1 MDKCKAVNANLVL
14 GLVDPSAGGGPRG
27 PDPRFL
33 VWGPLV
39 LAVLEASTFVGSRST
54 CVTVGLCRGLLG
66 GGLLGATLLLGLGCR
81 LLVLLDRVLMEDK
94 HINVQLDRYRVTD
107 GDCNN
112 IPLCTNTL
120 TVSYPYKTYS
130 IHAHSK

>member
-1 MDKCKAVNANLVL
+1 MLVL

-66 GGLLGATLLLGLGCR
+66 GGLLGATLLLGLGLGCR
-81 LLVLLDRVLMEDK
+81 LLVLLGLVLLCFLFRLIFVQKLSFRVRYLTSGKYTTGENETRDT
-94 HINVQLDRYRVTD
+94 HNQLFV
-107 GDCNN
+107 
-112 IPLCTNTL
+112 
-120 TVSYPYKTYS
+120 K
-130 IHAHSK
+130 

>member
-1 MDKCKAVNANLVL
+1 MLVL

-66 GGLLGATLLLGLGCR
+66 GGLLGATLLLGLGLGCR
-81 LLVLLDRVLMEDK
+81 LLVLLGLVLLCFLFRLIFVQKLSFRV
-94 HINVQLDRYRVTD
+94 RY
-107 GDCNN
+107 
-112 IPLCTNTL
+112 L
-120 TVSYPYKTYS
+120 TSGKY
-130 IHAHSK
+130 I